1 MVWDEIQGYSRKV
14 RWLLGLPPSQAR
26 ALLTGRITVN
36 LVGALGVCA
45 FCSLLG
51 AGEVPPINHV
61 VRGVAAYTLVATEFS
76 YDQTCAVS
84 SEERWVAPL
93 KDRKEMKTSR
103 VIIADIRSWGDISFS
118 MGTCE
123 P

>member
-1 MVWDEIQGYSRKV
+1 MEGHTVGLLWDAGKV
-14 RWLLGLPPSQAR
+14 PLG
-26 ALLTGRITVN
+26 
-36 LVGALGVCA
+36 
-45 FCSLLG
+45 
-51 AGEVPPINHV
+51 NHV
-61 VRGVAAYTLVATEFS
+61 VRGVAAYTLIATEFS

-93 KDRKEMKTSR
+93 KDRKEMKTSK
-103 VIIADIRSWGDISFS
+103 VIIADLRSWGDISFS